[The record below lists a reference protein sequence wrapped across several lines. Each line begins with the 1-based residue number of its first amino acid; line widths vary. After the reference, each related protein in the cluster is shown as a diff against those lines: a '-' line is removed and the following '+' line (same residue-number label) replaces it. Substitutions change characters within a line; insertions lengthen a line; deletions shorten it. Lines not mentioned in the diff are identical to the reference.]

1 MGVKKGI
8 VALCFGV
15 FFLTMSIIIIFAA
28 IPYSLDIAIAFLV
41 ELICLWTLTFFIPGI
56 LCIKGFE
63 MSDKWKYWYSV
74 APLTLLCMLVY
85 MFIILITAGENFWT
99 NFIKFFGI
107 GLGISLLLSLF
118 IICAAHEGL
127 YI

>member
-8 VALCFGV
+8 VSLCFGV

-56 LCIKGFE
+56 LCIKGFK
-63 MSDKWKYWYSV
+63 MSDKWKYWYSL
-74 APLTLLCMLVY
+74 APLTLLCMLIY
-85 MFIILITAGENFWT
+85 MIIIVGFTGENFMT
-99 NFIKFFGI
+99 NFMKFFGY
-107 GLGISLLLSLF
+107 GLGLSLLASLF
-118 IICAAHEGL
+118 IICVAHEGL
-127 YI
+127 YK

>member
-28 IPYSLDIAIAFLV
+28 IPYSLDIIIAFLV

-56 LCIKGFE
+56 LCIKGFK

-74 APLTLLCMLVY
+74 APLTLLCMFVY
-85 MFIILITAGENFWT
+85 MLIILIIAGENFWT
-99 NFIKFFGI
+99 GFINLFGA
-107 GLGISLLLSLF
+107 GLGLSLLFSL
-118 IICAAHEGL
+118 IVICGAHEF
-127 YI
+127 Y

>member
-28 IPYSLDIAIAFLV
+28 IPYSLDIIIAFVV

-56 LCIKGFE
+56 LCIKGFK

-85 MFIILITAGENFWT
+85 MLIILIIAGENFWT
-99 NFIKFFGI
+99 GFINLFGA
-107 GLGISLLLSLF
+107 GLGLSLLFSL
-118 IICAAHEGL
+118 IVICGAHEF
-127 YI
+127 Y

>member
-85 MFIILITAGENFWT
+85 TFIILIIAGENFWT
-99 NFIKFFGI
+99 GFINLFGA
-107 GLGISLLLSLF
+107 GLGLSVLFSL
-118 IICAAHEGL
+118 IVICCAHEGL
-127 YI
+127 

>member
-28 IPYSLDIAIAFLV
+28 IPYSLDIVIAFLI

-56 LCIKGFE
+56 LCIKGFK

-85 MFIILITAGENFWT
+85 MLIILIIAGENFWT
-99 NFIKFFGI
+99 GFINLFGA
-107 GLGISLLLSLF
+107 GLGLSLLFSL
-118 IICAAHEGL
+118 IVICCAHEGL
-127 YI
+127 YR